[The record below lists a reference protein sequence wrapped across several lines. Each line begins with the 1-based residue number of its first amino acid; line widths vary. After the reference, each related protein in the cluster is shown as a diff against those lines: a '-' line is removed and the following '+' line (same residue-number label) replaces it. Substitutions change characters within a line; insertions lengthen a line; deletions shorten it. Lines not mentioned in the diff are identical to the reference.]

1 MYLSLIPAI
10 KTLLEGTV
18 LYTVDGT
25 DINPTVYPHPLGEGE
40 KPDSY
45 PAIVF
50 FPTNFDNEFSSTD
63 SNFKQINFS
72 VFILINAENI
82 TNEQLFTYTLPNAAD
97 KVIERFDQEWSF
109 SRIDGKRVWARADV
123 GTWGKSVEESGR
135 YGFID
140 INLIIKLETKI

>member
-1 MYLSLIPAI
+1 MYLSIIPAI

-18 LYTVDGT
+18 LYTIDGT
-25 DINPTVYPHPLGEGE
+25 DITPTVYPHPLEKGE
-40 KPDSY
+40 KPESY

-50 FPTNFDNEFSSTD
+50 FPTNFNNEFSSSD

-72 VFILINAENI
+72 VFVLINAENI
-82 TNEQLFTYTLPNAAD
+82 TNEQLFTFTLPNAAD
-97 KVIERFDQEWSF
+97 KVIEQLDKGYSF
-109 SRIDGKRVWARADV
+109 ARIDSKRVWARADV